1 MMKRIPPAAA
11 IVLAA
16 LFSVPMARASERK
29 GEGRTQA
36 AGKAPATQPAGAGL
50 TFLAWSDQHVK
61 TDGDGKHLEA
71 PIDAMNKLAGTAYP
85 EAIGGKV
92 AKPAFVFG
100 AGDITEWPTHAS
112 MKTYDALITKRL
124 KIPAYDIAGNHD
136 SGGKVVSATIHKWL
150 IARHGALT
158 YTFYTG
164 GIRFLALHAKFD
176 PNGKPAQPLTTES
189 LDRLRTELA
198 KTPKG
203 MPVVVATH
211 LSFVSATNVGD
222 LVKAFGDANV
232 ILWMGGH
239 FHKAAVGKHKRF
251 NFIQLPS
258 PKSDFPEVT
267 VVRVTPDRLVAI
279 PWDYAKKAWTTD
291 QRRILDVK
299 IRGPK
304 PAPATKPAPK
314 AKAG

>member
-1 MMKRIPPAAA
+1 MRRILPAVA
-11 IVLAA
+11 IVLAG
-16 LFSVPMARASERK
+16 LFSLAMARARDATVQ
-29 GEGRTQA
+29 GETPA
-36 AGKAPATQPAGAGL
+36 TGKAPATEPAGARL

-71 PIDAMNKLAGTAYP
+71 PIDAMNGIAGTAYP
-85 EAIGGKV
+85 KAIGGKI

-112 MKTYDALITKRL
+112 METYDALITKRL

-136 SGGKVVSATIHKWL
+136 SGGKVPSATIHKWL

-158 YTFYTG
+158 YTFEAG
-164 GIRFLALHAKFD
+164 GVRFIALHATFD
-176 PNGKPAQPLTTES
+176 PNGEPAQPLPKES
-189 LDRLRTELA
+189 LDRLRKELA

-222 LVKAFGDANV
+222 LVAAFGDANV

-239 FHKAAVGKHKRF
+239 YHKAAVRRHERF

-267 VVRVTPDRLVAI
+267 VVRVTSDRLVAI
-279 PWDYAKKAWTTD
+279 PWDYVKKAWTTD
-291 QRRILDVK
+291 PRKILDVT

-304 PAPATKPAPK
+304 PAPTAKPAPTV
-314 AKAG
+314 KAGW

>member
-1 MMKRIPPAAA
+1 MA
-11 IVLAA
+11 LAA
-16 LFSVPMARASERK
+16 LFSASPAGASGKDVES
-29 GEGRTQA
+29 RTSA
-36 AGKAPATQPAGAGL
+36 ADKTPATKGTSAGL

-61 TDGDGKHLEA
+61 TDGNGKHLEA
-71 PIDAMNKLAGTAYP
+71 PIDAMNQLAGTAYP
-85 EAIGGKV
+85 AAIGGKV
-92 AKPAFVFG
+92 ARPAFVFG

-112 MKTYDALITKRL
+112 MRTYDALITRRL
-124 KIPAYDIAGNHD
+124 KIRAYDIAGNHD
-136 SGGKVVSATIHKWL
+136 SGGRVPSATIHKWL

-158 YTFYTG
+158 YTFDKG
-164 GIRFLALHAKFD
+164 GVRFVALHSKFD
-176 PNGKPAQPLTTES
+176 PNGKPAQPLTAES
-189 LDRLRTELA
+189 LARLRKELA
-198 KTPKG
+198 KAPKD

-239 FHKAAVGKHKRF
+239 YHKAAVGKRKRF

-267 VVRVTPDRLVAI
+267 VVRITSDRLVAI
-279 PWDYAKKAWTTD
+279 PWDYVKKAWTTD
-291 QRRILDVK
+291 RRKVLDVK

-304 PAPATKPAPK
+304 PTPAARPAPR